1 MSPRDWLQFRQK
13 KHASKYKYTSSW
25 YVLRLGGLS
34 AKLLAANYCQGQFV
48 RDVGAARWKANA
60 SAMSLKRG
68 DSLQGRAGQ
77 GRAGQGSEA
86 RADAQS
92 SAGLD
97 HPCRSEQNGMDEHVI
112 HTLKAPCLADTAI
125 GASHQ
130 GLKMKTP
137 AGAHALAA

>member
-34 AKLLAANYCQGQFV
+34 AKWLAANYCQGQFV

-60 SAMSLKRG
+60 SAMPMKRG
-68 DSLQGRAGQ
+68 GLS
-77 GRAGQGSEA
+77 AGQGSEA